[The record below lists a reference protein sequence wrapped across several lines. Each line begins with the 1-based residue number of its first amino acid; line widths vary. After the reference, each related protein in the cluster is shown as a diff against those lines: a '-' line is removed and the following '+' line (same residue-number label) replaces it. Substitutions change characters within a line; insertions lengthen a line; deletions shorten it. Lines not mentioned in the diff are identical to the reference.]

1 MSPEQIEAL
10 APGDTIRW
18 HSHLD
23 SHIDGRV
30 LSVSPNG
37 AYIDWEDDRTSFVP
51 RQRLAW
57 HNWERI
63 TTSDPEADHQ

>member
-1 MSPEQIEAL
+1 MTPEQIEAL

-30 LSVSPNG
+30 LSVSTNG
-37 AYIDWEDDRTSFVP
+37 AYIDWEDARTSFVP
-51 RQRLAW
+51 RTRLAW
-57 HNWERI
+57 ATFALQ